1 MSSKKNLDE
10 KNVKIVHYD
19 ITEDMKLRAIEF
31 FLAQDK
37 NKANDFETLAKNLKR
52 DFDDKFHPTW

>member
-1 MSSKKNLDE
+1 MSNKKNLDE

-19 ITEDMKLRAIEF
+19 ISEDMKLRAIEY

-37 NKANDFETLAKNLKR
+37 NKANDFETLAKNLKK
-52 DFDDKFHPTW
+52 DFDEKFHPTW